1 MSTLTWLILFVK
13 YTFLLWEHLNIYN
26 PTSRRMFL
34 RDAIIKG
41 VVTRGG
47 TIILS
52 LEQITSSVTLLMS
65 PRHRHALA

>member
-1 MSTLTWLILFVK
+1 
-13 YTFLLWEHLNIYN
+13 
-26 PTSRRMFL
+26 MFL

-65 PRHRHALA
+65 PDTVTPWHNDINVLLTSESVDYELRQVNFDSHIVFPT